1 MAELTTLVAQDR
13 NRLNLLVG
21 ATVPAELLPTGLSPN
36 GSTIAQLPGNLDS
49 TILLRRPDIAEAE
62 SLLRA
67 ANASIGAAR
76 PAFFPKISLT
86 AVAGTMSLALPNLFG
101 AGTVTLTVATHATM
115 PTYDLGRSHGNTRNA
130 EAI

>member
-13 NRLNLLVG
+13 NRLNVLVG
-21 ATVPAELLPTGLSPN
+21 ATVPVELLPTGLSPN

-76 PAFFPKISLT
+76 AAFFPKRSEEHTSELQSLLRISC
-86 AVAGTMSLALPNLFG
+86 AVSCIKKKRTNIPLSITSPE
-101 AGTVTLTVATHATM
+101 TTT
-115 PTYDLGRSHGNTRNA
+115 
-130 EAI
+130 

>member
-76 PAFFPKISLT
+76 AAFFPKISLT
-86 AVAGTMSLALPNLFG
+86 AVAGTMSLGLSNLFG
-101 AGTVTLTVATHATM
+101 GGSDTWTVAPSATM
-115 PTYDLGRSHGNTRNA
+115 RSEEHTSELQSLMRISYA
-130 EAI
+130 